1 MFSTGNRTFFYNK
14 NDKTTLKATLISFA
28 SAKKEELNQ
37 FFLTKKNKKKNI
49 IILLIIKFLFSQK
62 NKIKFSRQKNKSLF
76 YFYII
81 IFY

>member
-37 FFLTKKNKKKNI
+37 FFKHMLHENFMNI
-49 IILLIIKFLFSQK
+49 P
-62 NKIKFSRQKNKSLF
+62 
-76 YFYII
+76 YFY
-81 IFY
+81 